1 MTRALHTDQERVS
14 VPVVSDKVLAVSTCS
29 MLFSIPF
36 RRLTFARLWKN
47 KGSRKL
53 GFSGGY
59 NVPLKSNPFNFWG
72 KVIDCGDI
80 PVTS

>member
-1 MTRALHTDQERVS
+1 M
-14 VPVVSDKVLAVSTCS
+14 
-29 MLFSIPF
+29 
-36 RRLTFARLWKN
+36 LTFVLN
-47 KGSRKL
+47 KGSRRL

-59 NVPLKSNPFNFWG
+59 NVPLAENPFNFWG